1 MILETDN
8 LNAKASCRVLKT
20 FNIFLKI
27 VKKIL
32 PVMSFNARK

>member
-27 VKKIL
+27 VKKNI
-32 PVMSFNARK
+32 ARNVF